1 LKGEKLAMRIAIAL
15 FTLALALAGAPAHA
29 QKWPEKPV
37 RMVLAYPAGGNS
49 DVAARV
55 IAPKLQ
61 EIFGQPFLVE
71 NKPGAGGMIAGELV
85 AKSAPDGYTLFFTA
99 NAPILFS
106 PMVFGRSPYLWH
118 RDFVAVGSV
127 SFTPLVL
134 VVNPSLP
141 ANTVAE
147 LVALA
152 KAQPGRLTMA
162 SSGVASG
169 NHLLSEL
176 LQMASGANWAT
187 VQYKGGA
194 PLLNDLLG
202 GQVQFAFDQVS
213 TSLPHVRSGRLRA
226 LAVAT
231 AKRVPLMPEV
241 PTFAEAGYADI
252 EGETFTGL
260 FAPAGT
266 PREIVM
272 RLSGALAKILRD
284 KVVIERF
291 AGLGADARASTPEE
305 FTEYLRKEDAKWTP
319 VIKRANIRAE

>member
-1 LKGEKLAMRIAIAL
+1 MRIAIAL
-15 FTLALALAGAPAHA
+15 FTLALALAGAPAQA

-134 VVNPSLP
+134 VVNRSLP

-194 PLLNDLLG
+194 PLMNDLLG

-231 AKRVPLMPEV
+231 AKRVPMMPEV
-241 PTFAEAGYADI
+241 PTFAEAGYEGI

-272 RLSGALAKILRD
+272 RLSAALAKILQD

-291 AGLGADARASTPEE
+291 AALGADARASTPEE

>member
-1 LKGEKLAMRIAIAL
+1 MRATTTFVALLLA
-15 FTLALALAGAPAHA
+15 FAGIPSYA

-49 DVAARV
+49 DVATRV
-55 IAPKLQ
+55 IAPRLQ
-61 EIFGQPFLVE
+61 EILGQPFIVD
-71 NKPGAGGMIAGELV
+71 NKPGAGGMIGGELV
-85 AKSAPDGYTLFFTA
+85 AKSVPDGYTLFVTA
-99 NAPILFS
+99 NAPILYS

-118 RDFVAVGSV
+118 RDFLAVGSV

-134 VVNPSLP
+134 VANPSVP
-141 ANTVAE
+141 AKSVAE
-147 LVALA
+147 MVALA

-162 SSGVASG
+162 SAGVASG

-176 LQMASGANWAT
+176 LQMASGTNWIT

-194 PLLNDLLG
+194 PLMNDLLG

-213 TSLPHVRSGRLRA
+213 TSLPHVKSGKLRA

-231 AKRVPLMPEV
+231 AKRVPMMPEV
-241 PTFAEAGYADI
+241 PTFAEVGYADI
-252 EGETFTGL
+252 EGETFTGI

-266 PREIVM
+266 PHEIVV
-272 RLSGALAKILRD
+272 RLSAALAKVLQD
-284 KVVIERF
+284 KTVIERF
-291 AGLGADARASTPEE
+291 AAIGAEARASTPEE

>member
-1 LKGEKLAMRIAIAL
+1 MRIAIGLYA
-15 FTLALALAGAPAHA
+15 LALALAGAPAYA

-49 DVAARV
+49 DVATRV

-61 EIFGQPFLVE
+61 EMLGQPFLVE
-71 NKPGAGGMIAGELV
+71 NKPGAGGMIAGEFV
-85 AKSAPDGYTLFFTA
+85 AKSAPDGYTLFVTA

-141 ANTVAE
+141 VKTVAE

-152 KAQPGRLTMA
+152 KAQPGGLTIA

-176 LQMASGANWAT
+176 LQMASGASWVT

-194 PLLNDLLG
+194 PLMNDLLG

-213 TSLPHVRSGRLRA
+213 TSLPQVKSGRLRA

-231 AKRVPLMPEV
+231 AKRVPMMPEV
-241 PTFAEAGYADI
+241 PTFAEAGYPEI
-252 EGETFTGL
+252 EGETFTGI

-272 RLSGALAKILRD
+272 RLSVALAKILQD

-291 AGLGADARASTPEE
+291 AAIGADARATTPEE
-305 FTEYLRKEDAKWTP
+305 FTEYLRNEDAKWTP

>member
-1 LKGEKLAMRIAIAL
+1 MRIIIAL
-15 FTLALALAGAPAHA
+15 FALALAYDGAPAHA
-29 QKWPEKPV
+29 QRWPEKPV

-49 DVAARV
+49 DVATRV

-61 EIFGQPFLVE
+61 EILGQPFLVE

-85 AKSAPDGYTLFFTA
+85 AKSAPDGYTLFVTA

-134 VVNPSLP
+134 VVSPSLP
-141 ANTVAE
+141 VRTVAE

-176 LQMASGANWAT
+176 LQMASGASWLT

-194 PLLNDLLG
+194 PLMNDLLG
-202 GQVQFAFDQVS
+202 GQVQFAFDQAS

-231 AKRVPLMPEV
+231 AKRVPSMPEV
-241 PTFAEAGYADI
+241 PTFAESGYADI
-252 EGETFTGL
+252 EGETFTGI

-272 RLSGALAKILRD
+272 RLSAALAKILQD
-284 KVVIERF
+284 KIVIERF
-291 AGLGADARASTPEE
+291 AAIGADARASTPEE